1 MAFYPSNVANPRYDH
16 GNFRANPSLPWR
28 HRGGIMSAMTLLPFV
43 FDATRENVAQL
54 VLGNSERGLVLVHF
68 WSPKAAPCMI
78 LMPRLVRL
86 AAEYGGRFLLVM
98 ANTDELGAFARQWSV
113 TSVPTVKFFRRGQV
127 VHTIHGAESDAA
139 FRRAIEPHLVR
150 PSDRVHAEAV
160 ALFQQGEV
168 ERAYSLLAQAALDDP
183 DNPRLPVDLAKLM
196 MLNGEAAR
204 ACDFLNTLPA
214 GAADFEQVAG
224 LLAHLT
230 LMLAAEV
237 GPAEEVLIEQIRLV
251 PDDLEARLQ
260 LAGRRLLADSYTD
273 ALDQLLEITQRDRAF
288 RQDIG
293 RRAVLAVL
301 AMPGLPPELASE
313 YRPRLRQAL
322 N

>member
-1 MAFYPSNVANPRYDH
+1 
-16 GNFRANPSLPWR
+16 
-28 HRGGIMSAMTLLPFV
+28 MTLSPYVL
-43 FDATRENVAQL
+43 DATRENVSQL

-68 WSPKAAPCMI
+68 WSPKAGPCMI

-86 AAEYGGRFLLVM
+86 AGEYGGRFLLVM
-98 ANTDELGAFARQWSV
+98 VNTDEVGQFARQWGV

-127 VHTIHGAESDAA
+127 VHTIHGAESDAG
-139 FRRAIEPHLVR
+139 FRQAIEPHLAR
-150 PSDRVHAEAV
+150 PSDRKHAEAV
-160 ALFQQGEV
+160 ALFQQGDV

-183 DNPRLPVDLAKLM
+183 DNSRLPVDLAKLM
-196 MLNGEAAR
+196 MLNGEAGR
-204 ACDFLNTLPA
+204 AYDFLDTLPP
-214 GAADFEQVAG
+214 GAADIEQVAS
-224 LLAHLT
+224 LLAHLS
-230 LMLAAEV
+230 LILAAEAA
-237 GPAEEVLIEQIRLV
+237 PDEAALEEKIRLT

-260 LAGRRLLADSYTD
+260 LAGRRLLADGYAE
-273 ALDQLLEITQRDRAF
+273 ALDQLLEIAKRDRAF
-288 RQDIG
+288 RRDIG

>member
-1 MAFYPSNVANPRYDH
+1 MP
-16 GNFRANPSLPWR
+16 
-28 HRGGIMSAMTLLPFV
+28 LLPFV

-68 WSPKAAPCMI
+68 WSPKAGPCMI

-86 AAEYGGRFLLVM
+86 AGEYGGRFLLVM
-98 ANTDELGAFARQWSV
+98 VNTDELGAFARQWGV

-127 VHTIHGAESDAA
+127 VHTIHGAESDAV
-139 FRRAIEPHLVR
+139 FRQAIEPHLAR

-168 ERAYSLLAQAALDDP
+168 ERAFSLLAQAALDDP

-196 MLNGEAAR
+196 MLNGEAGR
-204 ACDFLNTLPA
+204 AYDFLNTLPP
-214 GAADFEQVAG
+214 GVADREQVAA

-230 LMLAAEV
+230 LMLAAEG
-237 GPAEEVLIEQIRLV
+237 GPDEATLAEQIRSA
-251 PDDLEARLQ
+251 PADLEARLQ
-260 LAGRRLLADSYTD
+260 LAAHRLLADNYTE
-273 ALDQLLEITQRDRAF
+273 ALDQLLEIARRDRGF

-301 AMPGLPPELASE
+301 AMPALPPELASE

>member
-1 MAFYPSNVANPRYDH
+1 
-16 GNFRANPSLPWR
+16 
-28 HRGGIMSAMTLLPFV
+28 MTLSPYVL
-43 FDATRENVAQL
+43 DATRENVAQL
-54 VLGNSERGLVLVHF
+54 VLGNSERGLVLAHF

-86 AAEYGGRFLLVM
+86 AGEYGGRFLLVM
-98 ANTDELGAFARQWSV
+98 LNTDELGAFARQWGV

-139 FRRAIEPHLVR
+139 FRQAIEPHLAR
-150 PSDRVHAEAV
+150 PSYRVHAEAV
-160 ALFQQGEV
+160 ALFQQGQV
-168 ERAYSLLAQAALDDP
+168 ERAYGLLAQAALDDP

-204 ACDFLNTLPA
+204 AHDFLDTLPP
-214 GAADFEQVAG
+214 GAADLEQVAA

-230 LMLAAEV
+230 LMLAAETA
-237 GPAEEVLIEQIRLV
+237 PDAAALDERIRQS

-260 LAGRRLLADSYTD
+260 LAGRRLLTDSYTQ
-273 ALDQLLEITQRDRAF
+273 ALDQLLEITRRDRGF